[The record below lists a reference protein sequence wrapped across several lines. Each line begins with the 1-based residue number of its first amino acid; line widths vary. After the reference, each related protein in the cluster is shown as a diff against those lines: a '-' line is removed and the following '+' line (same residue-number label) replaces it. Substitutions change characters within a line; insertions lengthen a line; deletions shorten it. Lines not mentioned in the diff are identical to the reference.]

1 ELCERWD
8 KQFKQLSG
16 SNASEFEE
24 SLTGVTDYLT
34 RDNITDLRSLGNSTS
49 KASFDFDDRFSFI
62 VVKRQS
68 NNTFVKTEKIVLTLN
83 ALFSRVGGLCSMYI
97 GLTLTFI
104 MEFIEFIFRLASCD
118 KSNDKTGGNGGDDGG
133 RSEAKSNQSTRNSCR
148 VVEVTSQDNGAPE
161 NQSLIGQL
169 AGDTELSDS
178 GSVMLP
184 GSEHRVL
191 PDNRPDFRHDQ
202 LSYSV
207 PSQLRSVGAERQTKI
222 LRCQEV
228 RLRVDRLST
237 TKPHLGG
244 EGDGF
249 QPHVRLNPLQNIGT
263 AAPRWELVELEQVD
277 TQLGVH
283 QHVDAH
289 DAEGASCEVPV
300 LQVLLVQR
308 RDVAQNS
315 RDFGVQNV
323 SRPVHLAEASPSV
336 QVGVELVRIPS
347 CGFLELGEQLRLS
360 GLNALI
366 GQMQSQEC
374 EVAGLRSTANA
385 ARLAPS
391 VDNQRRIDVALKDHV
406 REAHP
411 AVLTTSKEDQ
421 EIASNF
427 IGTADLYQLLHLTH
441 VDFKLNSPRRL
452 SQVCSRVL
460 AEFLLKIGIAQAERQ
475 RRELFVA
482 KEAAG
487 CGAERL
493 TGCDQ
498 PALQQAEPA
507 DQQGLAAQLVHR
519 LGKRPHAHSDVLGP
533 NRLPPSPVACT
544 ARPIS
549 SMYFSLMAEQTSCSL
564 YGLDRI
570 AACWIRGLSGL
581 ICKMSLE
588 TMPTMAFE
596 MFTSAFVNDS
606 FDSVKKHRVL
616 YPRFNMSEFTEV
628 YSNLSN
634 RVRHCESF
642 GQIILVYKSAL
653 VKNQLWYLST
663 NQPKRRAKE
672 IFEDAMAV
680 NSGYSEV
687 DNAIFI
693 YLGLLRTQIY
703 LKGSPDYLLYG
714 GVGSVIAIGHA
725 FDWNGRHFDG
735 SGQKLSSTIFDGDT
749 EEEYRSRS
757 QCLVTLEEEGANL
770 RPSTRQKLTRF
781 APALVILLLS
791 VLLLVFILLYALVPK
806 AADQRKLDVCTSK
819 DCISTSAML
828 DRSVDFTVDPCHD
841 FYSFACGGFFK
852 SHPFTVATIDRG
864 ISRFD
869 QNTKTFE
876 GQFFELLYDK
886 NLTKSKDPEI
896 DKLFQAARYF
906 FTTCAAAMRPK
917 SDWASRPE
925 LLPKGWNYSSNA
937 ITVSSVINRLI
948 KYLDNFTSV
957 EDFMAR
963 LVKIN
968 SSGFLQLS
976 VNAHARLKMVVKRK
990 RWLPFNS
997 PIAAMLVG
1005 NELVTGKQ
1013 IAPSQHIVD
1022 THQLQ
1027 IDFATDCAK
1036 LTRTLVPAI
1045 VYEMF
1050 RKTYS
1055 DESYTK
1061 ADEVIAN
1068 VKQAML
1074 ENVRK
1079 ASWISSTVKKSIEAK
1094 IIAISRLHYF
1104 PQIPLEEMKKF
1115 YGSLNL
1121 FEKLQN
1127 SKTLADVIWI
1137 SFEVKYVNKI
1147 WFLTTDNPD
1156 NAGLVTPHLFDLMD
1170 INAFYEFN
1178 LNVIYILPG
1187 MLFTYVYSNGPY
1199 PDYLLY
1205 GGLGDTIG
1213 HEIGHA
1219 FDRDKFEQDFEAH
1232 SADPEVTR
1240 TLQQYNYR
1248 TQCLIDS
1255 YNDLI
1260 ESQAVGFRKGIGNQT
1275 ASENFSDI
1283 VGINAAFR
1291 AYKTRES
1298 RSGKSG
1304 KTPQLLPSRLLS
1316 NLTFDQLFFV
1326 QSAQFY
1332 CFKAGTER
1340 IRQLYAADRHSPPRP
1355 RYNGLAMHSR
1365 DFATVFNC
1373 KLGDPMYLSD
1383 DRKATRLLLGVLVGL
1398 ITPVLLVYI
1407 LLHIRESS
1415 SAKSVPAQQPS
1426 LCTSEACISAS
1437 ALLQS
1442 HVDLS
1447 ADPSQDFYS
1456 FACGGFQKSHPFTA
1470 ETVNS
1475 TVKEDNSI
1483 QGILFEMMYF
1493 KTLPKPRNEIEAEMF
1508 QTLRYIRRETSSYL
1522 WAGDINKHNFNITS
1536 LAGPL
1541 LRYLEDFSGTE
1552 DFVVRLA
1559 VSGLS
1564 GLLQLAE
1571 YRKQE
1576 TMSFKWYYL
1585 FRHLQSPLEKF
1596 SQLIHLKL
1604 TAPINL
1610 TLSTVKEINYAD
1622 AKSRPFGPASV
1633 RRLQNLFQADPQ
1645 ITFNWTEFVVALGR
1659 QSGNR
1664 ISLSTNFFIRKMLLF
1679 VDVIAKLDSELKARK
1694 GPLYDFIRLEAA
1706 LSVMSLE
1713 TMPTMVFEMFTSAF
1727 VNDSFDSVKSI
1738 VSDVKQTM
1746 KRSVDEESWIRLP
1759 SKMSINKHLSYPRFN
1774 MSEFTEV
1781 YSNLS
1786 NRVRHCESFGQIIL
1800 VYKSALV
1807 KNQLW
1812 YLSTNQPK
1820 WRAKE
1825 IFENAMAVNSRYSE
1839 VDNAIFI
1846 YLGLLRTQ
1854 IYLKGSPDYLLYG
1867 GVGSVI
1873 GHEIGHAF
1881 DWNGRHFDGSG
1892 RKLSSTIFGGDT
1904 EEEYRSRSQCL
1915 VSSYDQL
1922 ISSELGILGKKGNQ
1936 TVTENFADIVG
1947 VNAAFVH
1954 TERDAQFHCA
1964 KAEKTQ
1970 RQQFGLDPHT
1980 PPRTRVNGRAMHSNG
1995 FAKVFSCKPGDAMY
2009 LSDDSKCHFCEVNY
2023 ELGYQGPSN
2032 AEAVPFAVDMPQAQV
2047 EIRADTLHG
2056 FEGEAAAKVAR
2067 EVGNP
2072 KPKPCI
2078 GPTERDS
2085 ETRSKNDS
2093 FSSLCLP
2100 EVEKW
2105 YSNMLVAMSCAM
2117 PPPRSLKL
2125 QILIRTDSPNN
2136 EIDIIVSHC
2145 DGDLGQGA
2153 DLGPVVLNRG
2163 AERVLQHLGN
2173 DVLNRLDDVGE
2184 GRLPVAVDL
2193 HRRRQAVLHLAQL
2206 GHVSGPAVDEVAR
2219 AEPGAHDADKV
2230 RTLLAQSQMV
2240 LAQQAD
2246 AQPRCQG
2253 LVKKL
2258 PDQMRI
2264 PDHGDN
2270 VLVVVEQLTNYAGV
2284 LLLLSQVGDGGVVRQ
2299 DVECPDVQ
2307 LVHGQDGRIAA
2318 DDEGQR
2324 AEVVDPMG
2332 DANWQLLLQVLS
2344 RPEHVVLVGG
2354 AAGVQQRGRGQTDRV
2369 LLGRGVDSGLVV
2381 EVTDLVRSRSK
2392 LLLPLLPFPL
2402 LAAVPAEELRDES
2415 RNSLLRKARR
2425 EFDSLDIDRQ
2435 RTGDACCWH
2444 GTGFARHAVNAEC
2457 IGSIACVLLR
2467 IVQNAHFLSSN
2478 KMLQ

>member
-1 ELCERWD
+1 
-8 KQFKQLSG
+8 
-16 SNASEFEE
+16 
-24 SLTGVTDYLT
+24 
-34 RDNITDLRSLGNSTS
+34 
-49 KASFDFDDRFSFI
+49 
-62 VVKRQS
+62 
-68 NNTFVKTEKIVLTLN
+68 
-83 ALFSRVGGLCSMYI
+83 
-97 GLTLTFI
+97 
-104 MEFIEFIFRLASCD
+104 
-118 KSNDKTGGNGGDDGG
+118 
-133 RSEAKSNQSTRNSCR
+133 
-148 VVEVTSQDNGAPE
+148 
-161 NQSLIGQL
+161 
-169 AGDTELSDS
+169 
-178 GSVMLP
+178 
-184 GSEHRVL
+184 
-191 PDNRPDFRHDQ
+191 
-202 LSYSV
+202 
-207 PSQLRSVGAERQTKI
+207 
-222 LRCQEV
+222 
-228 RLRVDRLST
+228 
-237 TKPHLGG
+237 
-244 EGDGF
+244 
-249 QPHVRLNPLQNIGT
+249 
-263 AAPRWELVELEQVD
+263 
-277 TQLGVH
+277 
-283 QHVDAH
+283 
-289 DAEGASCEVPV
+289 
-300 LQVLLVQR
+300 
-308 RDVAQNS
+308 
-315 RDFGVQNV
+315 
-323 SRPVHLAEASPSV
+323 
-336 QVGVELVRIPS
+336 
-347 CGFLELGEQLRLS
+347 
-360 GLNALI
+360 
-366 GQMQSQEC
+366 
-374 EVAGLRSTANA
+374 
-385 ARLAPS
+385 
-391 VDNQRRIDVALKDHV
+391 
-406 REAHP
+406 
-411 AVLTTSKEDQ
+411 
-421 EIASNF
+421 
-427 IGTADLYQLLHLTH
+427 
-441 VDFKLNSPRRL
+441 
-452 SQVCSRVL
+452 
-460 AEFLLKIGIAQAERQ
+460 
-475 RRELFVA
+475 
-482 KEAAG
+482 
-487 CGAERL
+487 
-493 TGCDQ
+493 
-498 PALQQAEPA
+498 
-507 DQQGLAAQLVHR
+507 
-519 LGKRPHAHSDVLGP
+519 
-533 NRLPPSPVACT
+533 
-544 ARPIS
+544 
-549 SMYFSLMAEQTSCSL
+549 
-564 YGLDRI
+564 
-570 AACWIRGLSGL
+570 
-581 ICKMSLE
+581 
-588 TMPTMAFE
+588 
-596 MFTSAFVNDS
+596 
-606 FDSVKKHRVL
+606 
-616 YPRFNMSEFTEV
+616 FTEV

-714 GVGSVIAIGHA
+714 GVGSVTGYEIGHA

-735 SGQKLSSTIFDGDT
+735 SGRKLSSTIFDGDT
-749 EEEYRSRS
+749 EEYRSRS

-806 AADQRKLDVCTSK
+806 AADQRKPDVCTSK

-997 PIAAMLVG
+997 PIVTLPTVNWFGTNNLSLADYIRRMEAAGVQLELNSAVDDLQILESNISALFASFDSDNSAFQGTAAVADDAAAMLVG

-1447 ADPSQDFYS
+1447 AEPCQDFYS

-1483 QGILFEMMYF
+1483 QGNLFEIMYF

-1508 QTLRYIRRETSSYL
+1508 QTLRYIRRETSSYR

-1552 DFVVRLA
+1552 DFVARLA

-1571 YRKQE
+1571 YRVGTDEGPAKGLILEPMQKQE

-1610 TLSTVKEINYAD
+1610 ALSTVREINYAD

-1633 RRLQNLFQADPQ
+1633 RRLHNLFQADPQ

-1694 GPLYDFIRLEAA
+1694 GPLYDFIRQEAA
-1706 LSVMSLE
+1706 LSVVNFLPDEESFQALKNLFGEQKFLVNQYEGWRNVFVASIVCMQMSLE

-1738 VSDVKQTM
+1738 VS
-1746 KRSVDEESWIRLP
+1746 
-1759 SKMSINKHLSYPRFN
+1759 
-1774 MSEFTEV
+1774 
-1781 YSNLS
+1781 
-1786 NRVRHCESFGQIIL
+1786 
-1800 VYKSALV
+1800 
-1807 KNQLW
+1807 
-1812 YLSTNQPK
+1812 
-1820 WRAKE
+1820 
-1825 IFENAMAVNSRYSE
+1825 
-1839 VDNAIFI
+1839 
-1846 YLGLLRTQ
+1846 
-1854 IYLKGSPDYLLYG
+1854 
-1867 GVGSVI
+1867 
-1873 GHEIGHAF
+1873 
-1881 DWNGRHFDGSG
+1881 
-1892 RKLSSTIFGGDT
+1892 
-1904 EEEYRSRSQCL
+1904 
-1915 VSSYDQL
+1915 
-1922 ISSELGILGKKGNQ
+1922 
-1936 TVTENFADIVG
+1936 
-1947 VNAAFVH
+1947 
-1954 TERDAQFHCA
+1954 
-1964 KAEKTQ
+1964 
-1970 RQQFGLDPHT
+1970 
-1980 PPRTRVNGRAMHSNG
+1980 
-1995 FAKVFSCKPGDAMY
+1995 
-2009 LSDDSKCHFCEVNY
+2009 
-2023 ELGYQGPSN
+2023 
-2032 AEAVPFAVDMPQAQV
+2032 
-2047 EIRADTLHG
+2047 
-2056 FEGEAAAKVAR
+2056 
-2067 EVGNP
+2067 
-2072 KPKPCI
+2072 
-2078 GPTERDS
+2078 
-2085 ETRSKNDS
+2085 
-2093 FSSLCLP
+2093 
-2100 EVEKW
+2100 
-2105 YSNMLVAMSCAM
+2105 
-2117 PPPRSLKL
+2117 
-2125 QILIRTDSPNN
+2125 
-2136 EIDIIVSHC
+2136 
-2145 DGDLGQGA
+2145 
-2153 DLGPVVLNRG
+2153 
-2163 AERVLQHLGN
+2163 
-2173 DVLNRLDDVGE
+2173 
-2184 GRLPVAVDL
+2184 
-2193 HRRRQAVLHLAQL
+2193 
-2206 GHVSGPAVDEVAR
+2206 
-2219 AEPGAHDADKV
+2219 EP
-2230 RTLLAQSQMV
+2230 
-2240 LAQQAD
+2240 
-2246 AQPRCQG
+2246 
-2253 LVKKL
+2253 
-2258 PDQMRI
+2258 
-2264 PDHGDN
+2264 
-2270 VLVVVEQLTNYAGV
+2270 
-2284 LLLLSQVGDGGVVRQ
+2284 
-2299 DVECPDVQ
+2299 
-2307 LVHGQDGRIAA
+2307 
-2318 DDEGQR
+2318 
-2324 AEVVDPMG
+2324 
-2332 DANWQLLLQVLS
+2332 
-2344 RPEHVVLVGG
+2344 
-2354 AAGVQQRGRGQTDRV
+2354 
-2369 LLGRGVDSGLVV
+2369 
-2381 EVTDLVRSRSK
+2381 
-2392 LLLPLLPFPL
+2392 
-2402 LAAVPAEELRDES
+2402 
-2415 RNSLLRKARR
+2415 
-2425 EFDSLDIDRQ
+2425 
-2435 RTGDACCWH
+2435 
-2444 GTGFARHAVNAEC
+2444 
-2457 IGSIACVLLR
+2457 
-2467 IVQNAHFLSSN
+2467 
-2478 KMLQ
+2478 